1 MLFPAPIIR
10 PADAFE
16 RRVQKKLLPTLVQQG
31 QSRELLRF
39 LLAGRK
45 GRTMS
50 KDKRTCEILGIN
62 YEEFNK
68 VKSSLVRGV
77 GKLEI
82 DLFEKFDGEE
92 ISVPQLIQELGLEDD
107 PQAMQKT
114 DRIRNAVHKYKK
126 NLEQWEADENL
137 AMPTIEG
144 QANIG
149 ASINDERPAEA
160 PAEKDDDE
168 AA

>member
-1 MLFPAPIIR
+1 
-10 PADAFE
+10 
-16 RRVQKKLLPTLVQQG
+16 
-31 QSRELLRF
+31 
-39 LLAGRK
+39 
-45 GRTMS
+45 MS